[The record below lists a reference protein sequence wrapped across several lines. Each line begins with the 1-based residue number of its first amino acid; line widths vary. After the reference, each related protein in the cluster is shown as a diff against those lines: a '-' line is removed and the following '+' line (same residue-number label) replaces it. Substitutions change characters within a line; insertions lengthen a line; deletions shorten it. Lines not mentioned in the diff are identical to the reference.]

1 MKKTVSIFLAL
12 CMLLCFAVTGCAAE
26 DTAQTAQAAP
36 EGTMIVLTIGSPNM
50 TVNGE
55 EKQIDP
61 QGTAPLIVGDRT
73 LLPIRAVI
81 EAMGG
86 QAAWNAETQGVTLTL
101 GTDIMQLTVGQQE
114 AYFNGEAK
122 TLDVA
127 PTIIGDRTMLPIRFV
142 AESFR
147 FHVVW
152 DEQTETVTISGN
164 SRRDSEPLQQPTENT
179 EQKGKSLVV
188 YFSATGNTEA
198 LAKKIAAAA
207 GADLFEIIP
216 EVPYTDEDLNYNN
229 NDCRA
234 NREQKDDS
242 ARPAIANKV
251 ENMESYDTVFIGYP
265 IWWGTMPK
273 VIRTFLETY
282 DLSGKTIMPFC
293 TSGGSGIAS
302 SVSVIKET
310 CPGAVVCDGLRGTAS
325 TDEKEIESWFAAGN
339 FQKD

>member
-1 MKKTVSIFLAL
+1 MKKTISLFLVL
-12 CMLLCFAVTGCAAE
+12 TMLLCFAVTGCAAE
-26 DTAQTAQAAP
+26 DTAQTVQAAP
-36 EGTMIVLTIGSPNM
+36 EGTIIVLAIGSPNM

-55 EKQIDP
+55 EKQIDS
-61 QGTAPLIVGDRT
+61 QGMVPVIVGDRT
-73 LLPIRAVI
+73 LLPIRAVM

-86 QAAWNAETQGVTLTL
+86 QVDWNEETRGVTLTL
-101 GTDIMQLTVGQQE
+101 GTDVMQLTIDRQE
-114 AYFNGEAK
+114 AQFNGETK

-127 PTIIGDRTMLPIRFV
+127 PTVIGDRTMLPIRFV
-142 AESFR
+142 AESFQ

-164 SRRDSEPLQQPTENT
+164 SRADSKPLQPAENT
-179 EQKGKSLVV
+179 EPHGKSLVV
-188 YFSATGNTEA
+188 YFSATGNTKA
-198 LAKKIAAAA
+198 LAEKIAAAA
-207 GADLFEIIP
+207 GADLFEIVP

-229 NDCRA
+229 SDCRA
-234 NREQKDDS
+234 NKEQNDDS

-251 ENMESYDTVFIGYP
+251 ENMESYDIVFIGYP

-293 TSGGSGIAS
+293 TSGGSGITS
-302 SVSVIKET
+302 SVSAIKET
-310 CPGAVVCDGLRGTAS
+310 CPNAVVCDGLRGTS
-325 TDEKEIESWFAAGN
+325 RTDENEIESWFAAEN